1 MTEPMTNSPTMDELR
16 EAMARAIIG
25 PHNPVPENSPYT
37 LEHLREVRWRQST
50 EAERK
55 RAIWRATAA
64 LTAIREAGCA
74 VVPREP
80 SDVMIEKG
88 ADAFADEF
96 GTAPFDR
103 QDDMGSAVN
112 IYRAMLA
119 ASEVT
124 G

>member
-1 MTEPMTNSPTMDELR
+1 MTKSATMDELR
-16 EAMARAIIG
+16 EAMAKAVAPELMRLFDGEA
-25 PHNPVPENSPYT
+25 PHRTERPDYWRIHVSDKDKEQ
-37 LEHLREVRWRQST
+37 VRSLM
-50 EAERK
+50 A
-55 RAIWRATAA
+55 AA